1 MHTYYTDPSIFV
13 EVTTTDTPVI
23 GQPLALQCIAT
34 TIRGITDRVDIVWTT
49 GAMEVRRINGLSPSD
64 LNTLTIYNDSFVISS
79 LDISDIGS
87 VYQCEV
93 IINSFPLT
101 AVKDTF
107 IIPLPGM
114 YNISIHIIHMHIT
127 S

>member
-1 MHTYYTDPSIFV
+1 M
-13 EVTTTDTPVI
+13 
-23 GQPLALQCIAT
+23 
-34 TIRGITDRVDIVWTT
+34 RGITDRVDIVWTT
-49 GAMEVRRINGLSPSD
+49 GGMEVRRINDLSPSD
-64 LNTLTIYNDSFVISS
+64 LNILAIYNDSFVISS

-114 YNISIHIIHMHIT
+114 
-127 S
+127 